1 MSSIMSFIGIFLH
14 LDKYLSVYMNEYGML
29 IYLILFA
36 IIFCETA
43 LVFTPFLPGDSLI
56 FATGALAAAGSIK
69 FAPIFIIFCIAAI
82 TGDTVNYSIGQF
94 LKDKVIAHANIRFIK
109 REYLEHS
116 EAFFKKHGG
125 ITIILARFIPIIRTF
140 APFTAGVS
148 AMPYRRF
155 ILFNV
160 AGGISWVSL
169 ALFGGYIFGNIP
181 FVKNNFSMVILA
193 IIVVS
198 LLPVVITWGKNQFGS
213 KEAISMSKS

>member
-1 MSSIMSFIGIFLH
+1 MSSIMSFIGVFLH

-56 FATGALAAAGSIK
+56 FATGALAAAGSVHFLSIL
-69 FAPIFIIFCIAAI
+69 ILFCVAAI
-82 TGDTVNYSIGQF
+82 AGDTVNYSIGHL
-94 LKDKVIAHANIRFIK
+94 LKGKVMAHANIRFIK
-109 REYLEHS
+109 KEYLEYT

-125 ITIILARFIPIIRTF
+125 VTIILARFIPIIRTF

-148 AMPYRRF
+148 SMPYRRF

-160 AGGISWVSL
+160 TGGISWVSL
-169 ALFGGYIFGNIP
+169 ALFGGYIFGNIS
-181 FVKNNFSMVILA
+181 FVKNNFSAVILA
-193 IIVVS
+193 IIAIS
-198 LLPVVITWGKNQFGS
+198 LLPALIALGKKQVGS
-213 KEAISMSKS
+213 KETISISNS